1 MYRYK
6 LISLKVPRNKGRFI
20 QNLWDRGRQILI
32 SVANDLIYANVSLNF
47 SKGYKKFKTQNCP
60 PPLLSVQTFSPPP
73 FVTYPKKT
81 YKLFS
86 HTSKVINQAWNFSPQ
101 PLCNASKIVYP
112 PLEARP
118 NSSDPCFE
126 YLASR
131 KLQKLLQLN

>member
-32 SVANDLIYANVSLNF
+32 SLANDLIYANVSLNF

-60 PPLLSVQTFSPPP
+60 PPLQRVQIFSPPL

-86 HTSKVINQAWNFSPQ
+86 HTLKNYKSSLKCFAPT
-101 PLCNASKIVYP
+101 PLQCVQNCLPPISGASKFFRSIFWIP
-112 PLEARP
+112 G
-118 NSSDPCFE
+118 F
-126 YLASR
+126 
-131 KLQKLLQLN
+131 